1 MTLQA
6 LKLMRYLLVA
16 ASLLYAVSFVESH
29 KAGGGWICFQSPS
42 QALGLG
48 WAGLGGHSVVSS
60 YFRKGRFYP
69 YYLVVR
75 VSLCRK
81 VQLNKNRL
89 SLPTRHWARQ
99 QGFRYRE
106 TQAHSLIGERAHR
119 VFTDTTTTDSVVEG
133 GRRELLRGWT
143 SVLRTLKVMAGGAAG
158 TPAALG

>member
-1 MTLQA
+1 MLPKPFTG
-6 LKLMRYLLVA
+6 
-16 ASLLYAVSFVESH
+16 S
-29 KAGGGWICFQSPS
+29 GP
-42 QALGLG
+42 GLG